1 MVTTEINI
9 YESYLDQSVRPCY
22 LFDQRTEDGGRS
34 QRTEAR
40 GQKSEVRG
48 QKSGGQGKESE

>member
-22 LFDQRTEDGGRS
+22 LFDQRTEDGGQKS
-34 QRTEAR
+34 EDR
-40 GQKSEVRG
+40 GQRSEVRG
-48 QKSGGQGKESE
+48 QGSEVRGQGKSE